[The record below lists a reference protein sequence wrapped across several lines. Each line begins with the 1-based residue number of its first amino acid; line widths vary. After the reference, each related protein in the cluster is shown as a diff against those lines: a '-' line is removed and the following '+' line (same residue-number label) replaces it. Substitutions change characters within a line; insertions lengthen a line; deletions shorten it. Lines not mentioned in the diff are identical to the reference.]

1 MIINGRRFVPHHH
14 ELLLWSKTHFMGIN
28 KDSWAKLP
36 ADIQQMFMTLNEE
49 ACRKGHEIY
58 QGNSENKLKE
68 FVSKGI
74 VTVTKPSAAD
84 IALLEKTSHD
94 LISVKWVQKM
104 EEKGL
109 AGQKVLD
116 NWVNLYKKGPC
127 PKPF

>member
-1 MIINGRRFVPHHH
+1 
-14 ELLLWSKTHFMGIN
+14 MGIN

-74 VTVTKPSAAD
+74 VTVTKPSAAGI
-84 IALLEKTSHD
+84 IALLERTSHD

-116 NWVNLYKKGPC
+116 NWVNLYKKYDALN
-127 PKPF
+127 PFRKISVW